1 MEKLPKNFQEN
12 IRGGIQYQLKIV
24 MNFCNFNNLV
34 LTHVWLNE
42 KQKLLVLFNFHMKQ
56 EFFPQRY
63 FNFVE
68 IYGNIFLVSKSYIT
82 VIINDRDNKTN
93 STLTGK

>member
-42 KQKLLVLFNFHMKQ
+42 KQKLLVLFNFHMK
-56 EFFPQRY
+56 
-63 FNFVE
+63 
-68 IYGNIFLVSKSYIT
+68 
-82 VIINDRDNKTN
+82 
-93 STLTGK
+93 